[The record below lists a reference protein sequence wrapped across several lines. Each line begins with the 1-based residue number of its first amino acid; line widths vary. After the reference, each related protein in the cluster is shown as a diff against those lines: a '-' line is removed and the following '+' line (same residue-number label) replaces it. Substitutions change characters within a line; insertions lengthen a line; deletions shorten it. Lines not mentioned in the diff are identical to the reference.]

1 MRRLLLP
8 VLVLGALALPAGAQA
23 PEGIIDIV
31 EVQGPI
37 DSYSIS
43 FVTRTIERAAADG
56 SELVVLK
63 IDSPGAL
70 TPEVEELIAFVAA
83 PPLPVVAWIGDA
95 PATAQGAAL
104 RLAEAAQI
112 TAAAPGVEIG
122 RAFRAVIGDPAGPSD
137 DDQLIVVTD
146 AIPGVV
152 DDVQAALGPL
162 IVSLDG
168 AAVDLGGR
176 TVVLETARPVPGDD
190 GQSRSEVSKQVRF
203 NELSVWARTM
213 RLAVTPHAAF
223 FFLVVGL
230 AFAAFE
236 FYAIGPGLA
245 AATAV
250 FPILLAGYGLA
261 VMPFGWGL
269 PLTLFAMWLLTV
281 DYQRGGFGVLSY
293 AGTGLLAVGGFFIAG
308 TYPDMPPSIGS
319 IIATVIGIALFY
331 MFAMS
336 TVARSRFTT
345 QTLGRDHLIGS
356 EGVALSDLSGEGLV
370 EVDGARWRATA
381 HREAGIRQG
390 SLVIVS
396 AVQGLF
402 LEVEPT
408 GREKQ
413 P

>member
-1 MRRLLLP
+1 MRRLLLL
-8 VLVLGALALPAGAQA
+8 VLALGALAVPVGAQA
-23 PEGIIDIV
+23 PDGVIDIV

-43 FVTRTIERAAADG
+43 FVTRTIERAAAEG

-70 TPEVEELIAFVAA
+70 TAEVEELIAFVAA

-95 PATAQGAAL
+95 PASAQGAAL

-112 TAAAPGVEIG
+112 TVAAPGVEIG
-122 RAFRAVIGDPAGPSD
+122 RAFRAIIGDPAAPSD

-168 AAVDLGGR
+168 VTVDLGDR
-176 TVVLETARPVPGDD
+176 TVVLETARSVPGED
-190 GQSRSEVSKQVRF
+190 GQPRSEVSKQVRF
-203 NELSVWARTM
+203 NELTVWARTM

-236 FYAIGPGLA
+236 FYAVGPGLA

-261 VMPFGWGL
+261 VMPFG
-269 PLTLFAMWLLTV
+269 
-281 DYQRGGFGVLSY
+281 
-293 AGTGLLAVGGFFIAG
+293 
-308 TYPDMPPSIGS
+308 
-319 IIATVIGIALFY
+319 
-331 MFAMS
+331 
-336 TVARSRFTT
+336 
-345 QTLGRDHLIGS
+345 
-356 EGVALSDLSGEGLV
+356 
-370 EVDGARWRATA
+370 
-381 HREAGIRQG
+381 
-390 SLVIVS
+390 
-396 AVQGLF
+396 
-402 LEVEPT
+402 
-408 GREKQ
+408 
-413 P
+413 

>member
-1 MRRLLLP
+1 MRRLLLI
-8 VLVLGALALPAGAQA
+8 VLVLGALALPAAAQA
-23 PEGIIDIV
+23 PEGVIDIV

-43 FVTRTIERAAADG
+43 FVTRSIERAAAEG

-122 RAFRAVIGDPAGPSD
+122 RAFRAVIGGPAGTSD

-168 AAVDLGGR
+168 ATVSLGDR
-176 TVVLETARPVPGDD
+176 TVVLETARSVPGED

-293 AGTGLLAVGGFFIAG
+293 AGTGLLAIGGFFIAG
-308 TYPDMPPSIGS
+308 TYPEMPPSKGS
-319 IIATVIGIALFY
+319 VIATVIGIALFY

-345 QTLGRDHLIGS
+345 QTMGRDHLIGS

-370 EVDGARWRATA
+370 EIDGARWRATA

-390 SLVIVS
+390 SPVIVA

-402 LEVEPT
+402 LEVEPA

>member
-1 MRRLLLP
+1 MRRLLLL
-8 VLVLGALALPAGAQA
+8 VLVLGGLAIPAGAQA
-23 PEGIIDIV
+23 PDGVIDIV

-43 FVTRTIERAAADG
+43 FVTRTIERAAAEG

-70 TPEVEELIAFVAA
+70 TADVEELIAFVAT
-83 PPLPVVAWIGDA
+83 PPVPVVAWIGDA
-95 PATAQGAAL
+95 PAAAQGAAL
-104 RLAEAAQI
+104 RMAEAAQI
-112 TAAAPGVEIG
+112 TVAAPGVEIG
-122 RAFRAVIGDPAGPSD
+122 RGFRSIIGDPAGPSD
-137 DDQLIVVTD
+137 DDRLIVVTD
-146 AIPGVV
+146 AIPGVI

-168 AAVDLGGR
+168 VTVDLADR
-176 TVVLETARPVPGDD
+176 TVVLETARSVPGED
-190 GQSRSEVSKQVRF
+190 GQLRSEVSKQVRF

-245 AATAV
+245 AATAI

-261 VMPFGWGL
+261 AMPFGWGL
-269 PLTLFAMWLLTV
+269 PVSLFAMWLLTV

-308 TYPDMPPSIGS
+308 TYPDMPPSTGS

-336 TVARSRFTT
+336 TVARARFTT
-345 QTLGRDHLIGS
+345 QTMGRDHLVGS
-356 EGVALSDLSGEGLV
+356 AGIALSDLSGEGLV

-390 SLVIVS
+390 SPVVVA
-396 AVQGLF
+396 AVQGVF
-402 LEVEPT
+402 LEVEPA